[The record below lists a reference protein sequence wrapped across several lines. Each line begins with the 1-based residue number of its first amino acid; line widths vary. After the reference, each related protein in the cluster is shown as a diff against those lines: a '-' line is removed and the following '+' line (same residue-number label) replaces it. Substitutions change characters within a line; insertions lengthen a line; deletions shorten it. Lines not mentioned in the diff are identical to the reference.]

1 MRIVQNYL
9 FVAKLL
15 YYVYKWIFPVAIL
28 IVCIGVFGALLYM
41 LGIASKFSEKC
52 AGNESREYAGYV
64 RLVVLV
70 DNNPYKEGL
79 DTAWGLAVY
88 LETDQTKLL
97 FDTGPDPSVL
107 ERNAQKLG
115 IDLSKIDFIV
125 ISHPHGDHTGGLR
138 LFSSMKPGVR
148 VYIPPDQ
155 RLKNYVQ
162 SLGLEPIQVNSTVE
176 VVKGVFVVKPLYG
189 PPVEEALAV
198 KTSKG
203 LAILVGCSHP
213 GVVILVNQAVRD
225 LGVKPYLVLGG
236 FHMFGAPFQDVKEV
250 ASRLVEMGAEKIYP
264 IHCSGDTIRNYLANS
279 YKDKYGDGGV
289 GLEIDIQG

>member
-1 MRIVQNYL
+1 VI
-9 FVAKLL
+9 KSL
-15 YYVYKWIFPVAIL
+15 YYVHKWIFPIAIL
-28 IVCIGVFGALLYM
+28 IACIGVFGALLYM
-41 LGIASKFSEKC
+41 LGRASKVPEKP

-79 DTAWGLAVY
+79 ETAWGLAVY

-97 FDTGPDPSVL
+97 FDTGPDPGVL
-107 ERNAQKLG
+107 ERNAEKLG

-138 LFSSMKPGVR
+138 LLSSMKPGLR

-155 RLKNYVQ
+155 SLKNYVQ
-162 SLGLEPIQVNSTVE
+162 SLGLVPIQVNSTVE
-176 VVKGVFVVKPLYG
+176 VAKGVFVVKPLYG

-213 GVVILVNQAVRD
+213 GVVNLVNQAVRD
-225 LGVKPYLVLGG
+225 LGMKPYLVLGG
-236 FHMFGAPFQDVKEV
+236 FHMLGAPLQDVKKV

-264 IHCSGDTIRNYLANS
+264 IHCSGDTIRNYLVNS
-279 YKDKYGDGGV
+279 YKDKYGDGGA
-289 GLEIDIQG
+289 GLEIVIQG